1 MSMAEQDGWIWMDG
15 AMVPWRYAQVHVLT
29 HTLH

>member
-1 MSMAEQDGWIWMDG
+1 MDKAKYIWMDG
-15 AMVPWRYAQVHVLT
+15 NLTPWDEAQVHVLT